1 MGYQSKKSWLGVAVL
16 AASVWMMPG
25 TLPVSQADVLEAV
38 EAQPGHL
45 AELEN
50 PQDFE
55 GFVWRVD
62 TEGTALPR
70 NFRTTDD
77 AFQAPD
83 EKFQLDASY
92 VPSRAGLDT
101 LHASG
106 SAQCSP
112 AEMKALY
119 DELRKHTDGPIYD
132 IDLRQESH
140 GYLDGTAVS
149 WYGERDWANLGKSQ
163 HAALRDE
170 AKRLEAAVGKTVY
183 MAELGKDKLPVG
195 GKVVRVHQ
203 AESEQQVAE
212 AAGFRYFRIA
222 ATDHVWPSE
231 ENIDRFIAFYRT
243 LPKGA
248 WLHFHCEAGV
258 GRTTAYLDM
267 YDMMRNPDVS
277 FKDITYRQHELGGF
291 YYGPYNVKPKE
302 GKDDWKRPYYFDKA
316 AMMQKFYE
324 YVQANHATGYE
335 TSWSSWLKTQ
345 K

>member
-1 MGYQSKKSWLGVAVL
+1 MGNRSKKVVCGAALL
-16 AASVWMMPG
+16 AAGLWMAQGNAP
-25 TLPVSQADVLEAV
+25 TALAAEAA
-38 EAQPGHL
+38 AQPGHL
-45 AELEN
+45 VEQEQPEN
-50 PQDFE
+50 FE
-55 GFVWRVD
+55 GFVWRID
-62 TEGTALPR
+62 SEGKELPR
-70 NFRTTDD
+70 NFRTSEG

-83 EKFQLDASY
+83 EKYQLDASY
-92 VPSRAGLDT
+92 QPSRKGLDT
-101 LHASG
+101 LRASG

-112 AEMKALY
+112 EEMKALY
-119 DELRKHTDGPIYD
+119 QELRKHTDGPIYD

-183 MAELGKDKLPVG
+183 MAELGKDKLPAG
-195 GKVVRVHQ
+195 GKVVRVQ
-203 AESEQQVAE
+203 NAESEQQVAE

-231 ENIDRFIAFYRT
+231 ENIDRFIGFYRT